1 MKYSK
6 KKICLTIILTIICFI
21 VIGIIVGIVPQKEFE
36 SVDNNVSTNV
46 EEQDNLQDLTHKT
59 ISVYKTFEEKVEEN
73 EDIIGILKKVGED
86 YIEISNNPNGVYSYQ
101 DFESAILKIS
111 NQTKFQNLVTGETGD
126 VSVLNDAEIILVN
139 DIGKNYFYNYTLN
152 NYEVDKNR
160 GNILFITRKDLLVY
174 QKQTFNEH
182 FDEEEQ
188 KLSNLKIDSVY
199 KELYRYNSDEKGM
212 DCILYMN
219 IKDKQIPYLITIY
232 KNNETLIENPDANNY
247 ADIII
252 EKHGENSAKELEWL
266 LAKKIIYK

>member
-46 EEQDNLQDLTHKT
+46 EENAEEQDNLQDFTHET

-73 EDIIGILKKVGED
+73 EDIIGILKEVGED
-86 YIEISNNPNGVYSYQ
+86 YIEISNNPYGVYSYQ
-101 DFESAILKIS
+101 DFESAILRIS

-126 VSVLNDAEIILVN
+126 VSALNDAEIILVN

-160 GNILFITRKDLLVY
+160 GNILFITRKDFLAY
-174 QKQTFNEH
+174 QNKR
-182 FDEEEQ
+182 
-188 KLSNLKIDSVY
+188 LMS
-199 KELYRYNSDEKGM
+199 
-212 DCILYMN
+212 ILM
-219 IKDKQIPYLITIY
+219 KKSKSCQI
-232 KNNETLIENPDANNY
+232 
-247 ADIII
+247 
-252 EKHGENSAKELEWL
+252 
-266 LAKKIIYK
+266 